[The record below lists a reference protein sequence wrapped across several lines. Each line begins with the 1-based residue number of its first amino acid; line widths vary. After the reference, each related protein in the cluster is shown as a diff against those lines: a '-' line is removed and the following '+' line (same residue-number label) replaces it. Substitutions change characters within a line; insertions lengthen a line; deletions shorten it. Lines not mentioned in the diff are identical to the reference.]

1 MFRTYARIYLG
12 AGYRVYFMKSGAAI
26 YVLLAGGN
34 KSTQKRD
41 IKLALEIANEVKVKK

>member
-1 MFRTYARIYLG
+1 MFRIQARFHVGTGHL
-12 AGYRVYFMKSGAAI
+12 VYFKKSGTAI

-41 IKLALEIANEVKVKK
+41 IKLALEIANEIKVKK